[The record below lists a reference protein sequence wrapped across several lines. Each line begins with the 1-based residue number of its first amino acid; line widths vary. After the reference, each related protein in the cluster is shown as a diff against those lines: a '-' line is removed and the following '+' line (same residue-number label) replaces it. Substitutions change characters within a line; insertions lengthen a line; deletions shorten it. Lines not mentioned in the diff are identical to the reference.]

1 MSQNQVRRH
10 SDPKLWCPLLSTFH
24 TKRVLQA
31 LGKLVLD
38 YQHDHNHIII
48 WCNIIQ
54 GALKNPFGGHIQIQD
69 CSDTFD
75 DKNSN

>member
-1 MSQNQVRRH
+1 MLIVEYKSRPPVSTYSCYIPDVQIKAFIQMSQNQVRRH
-10 SDPKLWCPLLSTFH
+10 SDPKLWCPVLSTFH

-48 WCNIIQ
+48 
-54 GALKNPFGGHIQIQD
+54 
-69 CSDTFD
+69 
-75 DKNSN
+75 